1 MNRSGLAQGVIDALP
16 EPAFLLTQTGGI
28 IGANRAARGLLG
40 DRVAGGHL
48 TDFLVTPRGELDN
61 YLARGRTTTTPMPGA
76 LVFRRPRGET
86 RLRVHCSRLSGRPG
100 DVVLLLRCAD
110 PRDDRFSILSEN
122 VRRLDAELRQRVR
135 EKAVLRE
142 ALNENRNLMRELQHR
157 VKNNIQM
164 MISLLSMSAV
174 NTDSAEVWSFV
185 KGAKERFRA
194 LATTQDLIYEAAQSS
209 SVIPA
214 RELFD
219 RLARAL
225 AESTDGAVEV
235 RTDIADIWL
244 PQDSAHCLALIVNE
258 LVTNSIKHGM
268 NGGTGTVRVTLE
280 QEDGQLRLVVQDDGP
295 GYPEFDELPRSSGL
309 TLIRGLCRQ
318 IGAALE
324 QGNARGNG
332 GARTLVS
339 FADQGAAEAAADG
352 RCNRSAGA
360 DTGTPA

>member
-1 MNRSGLAQGVIDALP
+1 MNRRGLAQGVVDALP
-16 EPAFLLTQTGGI
+16 EPAFLLTGTGGI

-40 DRVAGGHL
+40 DGAAAGQIA
-48 TDFLVTPRGELDN
+48 DFLLTPPDELDRW
-61 YLARGRTTTTPMPGA
+61 LTRSRATTTPMPGA
-76 LVFRRPRGET
+76 LVFRGIHGET
-86 RLRVHCSRLSGRPG
+86 RLRVHCSRVPGRPG
-100 DVVLLLRCAD
+100 EVVLLLRCAD
-110 PRDDRFSILSEN
+110 PGDNRFSILSER
-122 VRRLDAELRQRVR
+122 VRQLDAELRRRVR

-142 ALNENRNLMRELQHR
+142 ALDENRNLMRELQHR

-174 NTDSAEVWSFV
+174 NSDSAEVRSFV
-185 KGAKERFRA
+185 KGAKDRFRA

-209 SVIPA
+209 TVIPA
-214 RELFD
+214 RELFE

-235 RTDIADIWL
+235 RTEVADVWL
-244 PQDSAHCLALIVNE
+244 PQDSGHCLALIVNE
-258 LVTNSIKHGM
+258 LVTNSIKHGI

-280 QEDGQLRLVVQDDGP
+280 RQDGQLRLVVQDDGR

-324 QGNARGNG
+324 LGNKGDGG
-332 GARTLVS
+332 GARTVVS
-339 FADQGAAEAAADG
+339 FADECATAVAADG
-352 RCNRSAGA
+352 RRSRS
-360 DTGTPA
+360 TGMPASA